1 MATTPVSISRSAKD
15 LAGDLANDIDP
26 LRLCE
31 PRLRRF
37 FARRPKNDTS
47 SSSFP
52 VSPSPYP
59 SRVASSPSQ
68 DAFTRDSDLPPLA
81 RPKSHTFTTRPP
93 SLFRPHRMFA
103 DLMSLCHTPQ
113 SCRYFTALDSWCI
126 SDRTSSA
133 DVSPR
138 KPYRSP
144 PVAYSNTA

>member
-52 VSPSPYP
+52 ISPSP
-59 SRVASSPSQ
+59 SPSH
-68 DAFTRDSDLPPLA
+68 DMSFTRGLCDSDLPPLA

-93 SLFRPHRMFA
+93 SLLRPHRMFA